1 MKLIVQSPF
10 SWAHRGV
17 EIENFAQ
24 GQEIETED
32 HDLIDV
38 AKNEGWV
45 AEPGAQAPAKP
56 VRTKK

>member
-17 EIENFAQ
+17 EIEYFAQ

-32 HDLIDV
+32 RDLIEV
-38 AKNEGWV
+38 AKHEGWA
-45 AEPGAQAPAKP
+45 AEPGAEAPAKP
-56 VRTKK
+56 SRAKK